1 MAVRCGAGAA
11 SLGCVGRSVLSAT
24 GTGKPG
30 ILSHHLWLHITNMGR
45 MPSAISGYVAGLVLQ
60 ATQADAF
67 SAIQDDVLLSSS
79 LWVNIALA
87 GVSILLFVYMGRNVT
102 GTRAK
107 MIWGATLMIPL
118 VSISSYLGLLS
129 GLTVGFI
136 EMPPGH
142 ALAGEEVMSQ
152 WGRYLTWALSTP
164 MILLALG
171 TLADVDKSSL
181 YTVVAADVGMCVTGL
196 AAALVTSSL
205 AFRWLFYAVSCAFF
219 VVVLYALLTEWP
231 AAAEAA
237 GTDEIFGTLRILTVV
252 LWLGDPI
259 IWALG
264 VEGLAIVQSVGVTS
278 WGYSAL
284 DVFAKY
290 VFAFLLLRWVA
301 ANEDTVATPGA
312 GASAAASPA
321 DD

>member
-1 MAVRCGAGAA
+1 MVPTG
-11 SLGCVGRSVLSAT
+11 SADVT
-24 GTGKPG
+24 EF
-30 ILSHHLWLHITNMGR
+30 
-45 MPSAISGYVAGLVLQ
+45 VLQ
-60 ATQADAF
+60 ATATDTLSQ
-67 SAIQDDVLLSSS
+67 IQGDVVLNSS

-102 GTRAK
+102 SGRARL
-107 MIWGATLMIPL
+107 IWGATLMIPL
-118 VSISSYLGLLS
+118 VSISSYLGLAS

-136 EMPPGH
+136 EMPAGH

-171 TLADVDKSSL
+171 LLADVDRGSL
-181 YTVVAADVGMCVTGL
+181 FTVIAADIGMCVTGL
-196 AAALVTSSL
+196 AAALVTSSHL
-205 AFRWLFYAVSCAFF
+205 FRWLFYGLSCTFF
-219 VVVLYALLTEWP
+219 VVVLYALLTEWS
-231 AAAEAA
+231 AASVEA
-237 GTDEIFGTLRILTVV
+237 GTSEIFGTLRVLTVV
-252 LWLGDPI
+252 LWLGYPI

-264 VEGLAIVQSVGVTS
+264 VEGLALVQSVGATS

-284 DVFAKY
+284 DILAKY

-301 ANEDTVATPGA
+301 ANEQTVTASRREAATS
-312 GASAAASPA
+312 SAPA